1 MNYLQYFQK
10 TLTTLAITATLVL
23 LGISS
28 SVASEQPA
36 LKIAI
41 ISDINGS
48 YGSTSYSPHVHRAL
62 AMIIEQKP
70 DLLLCLGDMVA
81 GQSRK
86 LNNDVI
92 EAMWQGFAADVLKP
106 VNEAGIDFAFTFGNH
121 DAPAGRHFA
130 HEREAAAKFWHKN
143 RPNLAYINSQN
154 YPFYY
159 SFRHKGIFF
168 ISLFAS
174 SQTLSSEQ
182 RAWLAEQL
190 KSNEAKTARF
200 RIVLGHLPLY
210 AVSQGRNK
218 AGEIIADGAELY
230 ALLNG
235 FGVDY
240 YLSGHHHAFYAAR
253 NDHTIMIHSGA
264 LGGGPRKLIGSD
276 QSPLR
281 TFTMLSFDQHKSNPV
296 ITTYSLT
303 KPPEVIEAKKLP
315 PSIEGVTGVQFRF
328 NWDQSG
334 KNQ

>member
-1 MNYLQYFQK
+1 MIYQQFFEK
-10 TLTTLAITATLVL
+10 TIRVLAITVILLL

-28 SVASEQPA
+28 AAASDQLPI
-36 LKIAI
+36 KIAI
-41 ISDINGS
+41 ISDINDS
-48 YGSTSYSPHVHRAL
+48 YGSTSYSPHLHRAL
-62 AMIIEQKP
+62 TMIIEQKP

-86 LNNDVI
+86 LNSNDI
-92 EAMWQGFAADVLKP
+92 EAMWQGFATDVLKP
-106 VNEAGIDFAFTFGNH
+106 VNEAGIVFAFTFGNH
-121 DAPAGRHFA
+121 DAPAGRHFT
-130 HEREAAAKFWHKN
+130 HEREAAAKFWHQN

-154 YPFYY
+154 YPYYY
-159 SFRHKGIFF
+159 SFSHQDIFF

-182 RAWLAEQL
+182 RDWLVEQL
-190 KSNEAKTARF
+190 RSNEAKTARF

-218 AGEIIADGAELY
+218 AGEIIAEGAELY

-264 LGGGPRKLIGSD
+264 LGGGPRKLLGSD
-276 QSPLR
+276 QSPMR
-281 TFTMLSFDQHKSNPV
+281 TFTMLGFGQHKSNPE
-296 ITTYSLT
+296 IITYSLAE
-303 KPPEVIEAKKLP
+303 PPEVIEAKKLP